1 MRKVNANGN
10 GVRDAT
16 DTLDFSGFNEI
27 EGFDLL
33 HYRTK
38 EENFASSNRR

>member
-1 MRKVNANGN
+1 MRKVNEDGN
-10 GVRDAT
+10 GIRDASY
-16 DTLDFSGFNEI
+16 TLDFSGFNKI

-38 EENFASSNRR
+38 EENFASSERR